1 MKKIVIKSISYLCL
15 SCLAF
20 VMSYSLTACSSDEK
34 PFVDNEPVAVKDAG
48 GSDVVK
54 GISVS
59 LSDFALADATTRTAY
74 SDVDGGMRVTWA
86 AGDTIGIFPNEGGQ
100 VEFPI
105 QAGTASNQAVFD
117 GGGWALKS
125 NSTYAAYYPF
135 SKWNVFRDNETISL
149 VYTGQTQAANGSS
162 AHLGKYDY
170 QATGGITT
178 NSSGYLNFQFKHLGA
193 LMAFNLTVPKAGTYT
208 SLTLTS
214 SEDVFVT
221 KAELDI
227 SGQTPVLKPTETS
240 KTFTLSLD
248 DIELQS
254 DNAELTAYMMLA
266 PVDLSQGSLE
276 LSLNGSSNY
285 RTSLDGHSLDAGKQY
300 TISSSFDDPL
310 FTVNVNGVSF
320 TMVQVEGGTFMMGTL
335 DNDPGAWDSEKPQ
348 HEVTL
353 SSFAIGQTEVTQALW
368 TAVMG
373 ENPSYKKSEDRPVE
387 NVSWNDCQTFIQK
400 LNELTGKN
408 FRLPTEAEWEYAA
421 RGGNQSQGY
430 KYAGSNILDD
440 VAWYYSNSGYT
451 TQEVGTKL
459 PNELGVYDMSGN
471 VWEWCQDWYGDY
483 TSTAQTNPQGPSS
496 GSDRVNRGGGW
507 NGSARD
513 CRVADRFVS
522 SPGSRS
528 GCLGLRLAL

>member
-1 MKKIVIKSISYLCL
+1 MKSISFL
-15 SCLAF
+15 SLSSMAF

-74 SDVDGGMRVTWA
+74 SDVDGGMRVIWA
-86 AGDTIGIFPNEGGQ
+86 AGDTIGIFPNVGGQ

-105 QAGTASNQAVFD
+105 QEGTESNQAVFD

-149 VYTGQTQAANGSS
+149 VYTGQTQADNGSS

-170 QATGGITT
+170 QATGGVTT

-240 KTFTLSLD
+240 NTFTLSLD

-254 DNAELTAYMMLA
+254 NNAELTAYMMLA

-300 TISSSFDDPL
+300 TISSSFDESSINSL
-310 FTVNVNGVSF
+310 TFTVNGVSF
-320 TMVQVEGGTFMMGTL
+320 TMVQVEGGTFMMGAS
-335 DNDPGAWDSEKPQ
+335 DDDSDAFSNERPQ

-368 TAVMG
+368 MAVMG
-373 ENPSYKKSEDRPVE
+373 ENPSYFKGDDRPVE
-387 NVSWNDCQTFIQK
+387 FVSWNDCQTFIQK

-430 KYAGSNILDD
+430 KYAGSNNLGN
-440 VAWYYSNSGYT
+440 VAWYIDNSGYT
-451 TQEVGTKL
+451 AQEVGTKL
-459 PNELGVYDMSGN
+459 PNELGLYDMSGN
-471 VWEWCQDWYGDY
+471 VLEWCQDWYGDY
-483 TSTAQTNPQGPSS
+483 SSTAQTNPQGPST
-496 GSDRVNRGGGW
+496 GSDRVLRE
-507 NGSARD
+507 GSWLNFARS
-513 CRVADRFVS
+513 CRVSHRFHD
-522 SPGSRS
+522 SPSYRS
-528 GCLGLRLAL
+528 NNLGFRLAL